1 MQIPYVAPSATD
13 KALESMVWGDVDWS
27 SDDWLELL
35 ADRKGRINTS
45 DAETLNLVL
54 FYHHGGVVQEKVKQ
68 IVVDCF
74 QHFVNYRETSSLPY
88 FWLLKQMRWEYLY
101 NEQCIEAL
109 QNIVIQKIRAFCEE
123 EETFEEGIRD
133 QLKLWE
139 DDILFAFIAN
149 VFSVE
154 NTVISERVRSKVL
167 EEFIMIRTEK
177 IFELIMEFPDSI
189 EALKELRDAICACGN
204 IGPVGRLVRSTLVR
218 RLLHLGA
225 STAQILDFY
234 VSMIKT
240 LRIIDPSDALLNFVA
255 VPVRKYLK
263 ERKDAIRCI
272 ISSLTDSKDSDLH
285 SELKHGGSLAYGV
298 DEDDE
303 DLGPG
308 DNWLPTKRHKELADA
323 SISLSRGLD
332 ILATLV
338 SIYGSTELFIVEYKS
353 LLASR
358 LTNSMKYVT
367 DQEVANLELLKI
379 R

>member
-1 MQIPYVAPSATD
+1 
-13 KALESMVWGDVDWS
+13 MVWGDVDWS

-35 ADRKGRINTS
+35 ADRKGRIESS

-101 NEQCIEAL
+101 SEQCIEAL

-123 EETFEEGIRD
+123 EEIFGEGIRD
-133 QLKLWE
+133 QLRLWE
-139 DDILFAFIAN
+139 DDILFAFIAH

-154 NTVISERVRSKVL
+154 NSIIFERVRSKVL

-189 EALKELRDAICACGN
+189 EALKELRDAIGACGN

-303 DLGPG
+303 DFGPG
-308 DNWLPTKRHKELADA
+308 NNWLPTKRHKELADA